1 MLLQLERSRCWQKNA
16 SDNACKDQRG
26 AIEREHVKS
35 ALKQP
40 RGVLITAL
48 SFQR

>member
-1 MLLQLERSRCWQKNA
+1 MLLQLERSMLAKNA